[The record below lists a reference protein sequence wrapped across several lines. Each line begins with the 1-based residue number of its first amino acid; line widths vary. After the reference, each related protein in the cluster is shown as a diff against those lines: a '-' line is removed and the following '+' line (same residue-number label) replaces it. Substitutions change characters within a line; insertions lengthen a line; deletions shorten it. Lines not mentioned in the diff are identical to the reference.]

1 MSDGRIDWEE
11 LHRRVGAAGR
21 AIASGYA
28 PNPEEIERTL
38 KERAAMLAG
47 EKEEADSDSLEVVE
61 FLLAREHYGIESQ
74 FIGEVYPFK
83 DYTPLPG
90 VPPFVLGLVNVRGRI
105 LSVVDITKFFDMPDQ
120 GISDLNTV
128 IILQDDKMEFG
139 LLADA
144 IVGVRKVAVRD
155 MSQPLP
161 TLTGIRREFLKG
173 VTRGRMVILD
183 AARILVDKNIVV
195 YEEV

>member
-61 FLLAREHYGIESQ
+61 FLLAREHYGIES
-74 FIGEVYPFK
+74 
-83 DYTPLPG
+83 
-90 VPPFVLGLVNVRGRI
+90 
-105 LSVVDITKFFDMPDQ
+105 S
-120 GISDLNTV
+120 
-128 IILQDDKMEFG
+128 
-139 LLADA
+139 
-144 IVGVRKVAVRD
+144 
-155 MSQPLP
+155 
-161 TLTGIRREFLKG
+161 
-173 VTRGRMVILD
+173 
-183 AARILVDKNIVV
+183 
-195 YEEV
+195 